1 MMAVQILENWTDI
14 DGRVH
19 AIISSADVPGHVVVN
34 IQVNQT
40 KAVEG
45 FADLLAATAGTIIA
59 VYIKQEVVQQAG
71 VVIGARIRC
80 RIRRAGPQKIF
91 AHPSNIRVD

>member
-1 MMAVQILENWTDI
+1 MTVPAIENWTDI

-19 AIISSADVPGHVVVN
+19 ALIPSTDVPGHVVVN
-34 IQVNQT
+34 IQVNRT

-45 FADLLAATAGTIIA
+45 FADLLATTIGTIIS
-59 VYIKQEVVQQAG
+59 VYFTQEAAQQAR

-91 AHPSNIRVD
+91 VHPTNIRMG

>member
-1 MMAVQILENWTDI
+1 MAVPIVENWTDI

-19 AIISSADVPGHVVVN
+19 ALIPSPDVPGHVVVN
-34 IQVNQT
+34 IQVNRA

-45 FADLLAATAGTIIA
+45 FADLFAATIGTIIS
-59 VYIKQEVVQQAG
+59 VYFAQEAAQQAG

-80 RIRRAGPQKIF
+80 RIRRAGPRKIF
-91 AHPSNIRVD
+91 VHPSNIRVG

>member
-1 MMAVQILENWTDI
+1 MTVPAIENWTDI

-19 AIISSADVPGHVVVN
+19 ALIPSTDVPGHVVVN
-34 IQVNQT
+34 IQVNRT

-45 FADLLAATAGTIIA
+45 FADLLAAIAGTIIS
-59 VYIKQEVVQQAG
+59 VYISQEVARQAR

-80 RIRRAGPQKIF
+80 RIRRAGPQRIF
-91 AHPSNIRVD
+91 VHPTNIRMG